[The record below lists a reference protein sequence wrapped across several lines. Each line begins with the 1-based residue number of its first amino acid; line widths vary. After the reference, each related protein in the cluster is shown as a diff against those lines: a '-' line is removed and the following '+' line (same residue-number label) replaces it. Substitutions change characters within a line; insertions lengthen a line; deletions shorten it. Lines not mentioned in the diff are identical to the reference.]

1 VSFSAGLTARLRRF
15 RRTVAPSATYVIITI
30 TLLVFLLQLVSGGR
44 VTDALQ
50 YAGAYSIPASG
61 AFEPWRMLTV
71 SLVHSTAGFPLH
83 VLFNMLALWLM
94 GQQLEVAIGRWR
106 FVALYAI
113 ATLGGSVA
121 VLYLTSPFQAVVG
134 ASGAIFGLLGAY
146 FVLARKYGG
155 NTVGIVVLIGIN
167 LAFGFFASSISWQA
181 HVGGLITGIAV
192 SFALVQ
198 TPKRTQRPVQV
209 ALLIGIVVVL
219 ILLTA
224 VRSAFL

>member
-1 VSFSAGLTARLRRF
+1 
-15 RRTVAPSATYVIITI
+15 VAPSATYVIITI
-30 TLLVFLLQLVSGGR
+30 TLLVFLLQLISGGR
-44 VTDALQ
+44 VTTALQ
-50 YAGAYSIPASG
+50 YAGAYSIPDAG

-94 GQQLEVAIGRWR
+94 GQQLEAAIGKWR

-113 ATLGGSVA
+113 STLGGSVA

-167 LAFGFFASSISWQA
+167 LAFGFFSSSISWQA

-192 SFALVQ
+192 SYALVQ
-198 TPKRTQRPVQV
+198 TPRRTQRSTQ
-209 ALLIGIVVVL
+209 LLLLAAIVL
-219 ILLTA
+219 ILIAATA
-224 VRSAFL
+224 LRSFVGI